1 MNDSIDDDGAA
12 EDRSSRL
19 KNFQLA
25 IAILLFAA
33 GVVAASAQTSK
44 PEHCEE
50 YARNAVASTPTS
62 TGPVRGAAR
71 GAVVGGIFGN
81 AGAGAASGAL
91 VGTARRAGQRS
102 RSYQYYY
109 DSCMAR

>member
-1 MNDSIDDDGAA
+1 MNDSIDDDAA
-12 EDRSSRL
+12 AADRSSRM
-19 KNFQLA
+19 KNLQLA
-25 IAILLFAA
+25 IAILLFAV

-44 PEHCEE
+44 PERCEE
-50 YARNAVASTPTS
+50 YARGAIASTPTS

-71 GAVVGGIFGN
+71 GAIVGGIFGN
-81 AGAGAASGAL
+81 AGAGAAGGA
-91 VGTARRAGQRS
+91 VMGTARRAGQRS

>member
-1 MNDSIDDDGAA
+1 MHDSSDD
-12 EDRSSRL
+12 EIPERSGRI

-33 GVVAASAQTSK
+33 GVVAASAQTGKTES
-44 PEHCEE
+44 CEA
-50 YARNAVASTPTS
+50 YARNAVASTPSS

-71 GAVVGGIFGN
+71 GAVIGGIFGN
-81 AGAGAASGAL
+81 AGAGAGAGAL
-91 VGTARRAGQRS
+91 VGTARRAGQTS
-102 RSYQYYY
+102 RSYKYYY

>member
-1 MNDSIDDDGAA
+1 MNDSIDDDGAEA
-12 EDRSSRL
+12 ERSSRL

-25 IAILLFAA
+25 IAILLFAV

-44 PEHCEE
+44 PERCEE